1 MGNYRINVKI
11 CIRDDSGKDDSSSI
25 DLASVVPEVEATN
38 IDAVEKALLEIIREA
53 VRKAVGRHLEAIS
66 RKTARERQAAT
77 GGVIR
82 ENEKEYRV
90 EGEIGR
96 IRFKTH
102 QVVVEDKVVFDT
114 SKDIYRVLR
123 SREWYRSEGFNEIAF
138 MLVPDMSYRKA
149 AATLNRVRGE
159 EENGTPSRTLANDV
173 ELEGRK
179 VQEAIEEISK
189 ETLKEHDFT
198 TEGKPKGENS
208 EYGKE
213 RESASLPRS
222 TVVAAIEEYNKD
234 RDDREKID
242 DEQCEKFYE
251 NAEKTTNIS
260 LDDVVVKKQKDTG
273 RDAAKVKKEHREY
286 VQNTIG
292 HIEQGGKRY
301 ILSSTSIV
309 ALIPLLVAFLLHNK
323 LMSYHLQFF
332 VDGARSLKKAILETF
347 SWHKSIG
354 IILDW
359 YHLKDKCKRE
369 LSLALRNSR
378 LRNLL
383 LEQILPLLWLGK
395 TDAVIGVLRWV
406 SKEYLKDGRTTE
418 ALIAYL
424 ERNREYIPCYALRKK
439 LGLRNSSN
447 KGEKSNDLAVSS
459 RQKHNG
465 MSWSKVGSP
474 ALTTITVLHLNN
486 EQKNWY
492 RHSRIDYQMAER
504 DAA

>member
-1 MGNYRINVKI
+1 MGNYWINVKI
-11 CIRDDSGKDDSSSI
+11 GIGDDSGEGDGSFI
-25 DLASVVPEVEATN
+25 ELTSVLPELEAVS
-38 IDAVEKALLEIIREA
+38 IDAVEKAVLDINRKAVREA
-53 VRKAVGRHLEAIS
+53 VSRHLEAIS
-66 RKTARERQAAT
+66 KKIAVERHAAT

-82 ENEKEYRV
+82 ENENEYRV

-96 IRFKTH
+96 IRFKSH
-102 QVVVEDKVVFDT
+102 QVVVEEKVVFDT
-114 SKDIYRVLR
+114 SKDIFRVLR
-123 SREWYRSEGFNEIAF
+123 SREWYRTVGFNEIAF
-138 MLVPDMSYRKA
+138 TLVQDMSYRKA
-149 AATLNRVRGE
+149 AVMLNRVRGE
-159 EENGTPSRTLANDV
+159 EENVTPSRTLANDV

-179 VQEAIEEISK
+179 VQEAIEEVSGEI
-189 ETLKEHDFT
+189 LKEHDFAA
-198 TEGKPKGENS
+198 EGKPKTENS

-213 RESASLPRS
+213 RESASLPES
-222 TVVAAIEEYNKD
+222 TVVAAIEEYNED
-234 RDDREKID
+234 REDREKID
-242 DEQCEKFYE
+242 DEQVEKFYE

-273 RDAAKVKKEHREY
+273 RNAAKVKKEHREY

-301 ILSSTSIV
+301 ILSATSIV

-347 SWHKSIG
+347 SWHKSFG

-383 LEQILPLLWLGK
+383 LEQILPLLWVGK
-395 TDAVIGVLRWV
+395 PDAVIGVLRRV
-406 SKEYLKDGRTTE
+406 SEEYLKDGRTTE

-474 ALTTITVLHLNN
+474 ALTTIIVLHLNE
-486 EQKNWY
+486 EQSNWY
-492 RHSRIDYQMAER
+492 QHSKFEYQMTEKK
-504 DAA
+504 AA